1 MYVGT
6 MGKGNRAKVY
16 LLESYR
22 DGKKVKKRILQ
33 CFGHLSEL
41 TREDPLA
48 VEKLKAKFD
57 RHEEKNAKRAQEA
70 AVAAYALN
78 FDPKDTL
85 SSLKAP
91 EIIYSNYILRPLWKE
106 LEISKTI
113 NYLQK
118 YYYKDVKYSID
129 NVVSTQCF
137 LKIIDPSS
145 VRKAYCHKGD
155 LLGSPLNSI
164 SLDQMYDCLDFL
176 YKHKDIIFKN
186 INKAIEKKT
195 NRNYSMV
202 FYDVTNVY
210 FECDIT
216 DEEKIFLRDF
226 CEEELEEILTTSL
239 EKELL
244 KEEDIKKF
252 YSNYCLDNF
261 SDTLRQEIK
270 CMLFLRMRGL
280 SKEHR
285 YDLPLISIAMIVD
298 DNAIPIDFEIYSGCA
313 SEYKTMFKSI
323 RKIKEKYCIKKTIV
337 VADRGINSTSNLR
350 MLLDNEYGF
359 LVAQKV
365 SNLKPQEK
373 AKMFEEDGY
382 RKYVILR
389 DKSSDVTEEN
399 IIDIIKFKT
408 IDYIKRDKNGNSVN
422 CKLIFTHSK
431 KREERDKKIIDIA
444 IKKAENAIKNNI
456 EIPSSKQSWIGFIE
470 KDKKLKATSLDK
482 KIIENKLKCAGYA
495 GIVFHP
501 GSNGSDELLNP
512 SQIVNAYHNLVQI
525 EDCFRIMKSNLGLR
539 PMYVQLEEHINGHV
553 ICCVIALILLRILQI
568 KLEKYNHSMTIDEI
582 VNAIKDAKIV
592 ANIDSSGNEQYL
604 SSTNYSFIYHNRQK
618 LNEDNLRKLLQQ
630 AQCTP
635 NLEHLMRC
643 LGMQPLPPVCDRI
656 GLMRSLNAKLKP
668 SDPVIDPLVYDLVT
682 GRLKERSEALSG

>member
-57 RHEEKNAKRAQEA
+57 RHKEKNAKRAQEA

-210 FECDIT
+210 FECNIT

-226 CEEELEEILTTSL
+226 CEEE
-239 EKELL
+239 
-244 KEEDIKKF
+244 
-252 YSNYCLDNF
+252 
-261 SDTLRQEIK
+261 
-270 CMLFLRMRGL
+270 
-280 SKEHR
+280 
-285 YDLPLISIAMIVD
+285 
-298 DNAIPIDFEIYSGCA
+298 
-313 SEYKTMFKSI
+313 
-323 RKIKEKYCIKKTIV
+323 
-337 VADRGINSTSNLR
+337 
-350 MLLDNEYGF
+350 
-359 LVAQKV
+359 
-365 SNLKPQEK
+365 
-373 AKMFEEDGY
+373 
-382 RKYVILR
+382 
-389 DKSSDVTEEN
+389 
-399 IIDIIKFKT
+399 
-408 IDYIKRDKNGNSVN
+408 
-422 CKLIFTHSK
+422 
-431 KREERDKKIIDIA
+431 
-444 IKKAENAIKNNI
+444 
-456 EIPSSKQSWIGFIE
+456 
-470 KDKKLKATSLDK
+470 
-482 KIIENKLKCAGYA
+482 
-495 GIVFHP
+495 
-501 GSNGSDELLNP
+501 
-512 SQIVNAYHNLVQI
+512 
-525 EDCFRIMKSNLGLR
+525 
-539 PMYVQLEEHINGHV
+539 
-553 ICCVIALILLRILQI
+553 
-568 KLEKYNHSMTIDEI
+568 
-582 VNAIKDAKIV
+582 
-592 ANIDSSGNEQYL
+592 
-604 SSTNYSFIYHNRQK
+604 
-618 LNEDNLRKLLQQ
+618 
-630 AQCTP
+630 
-635 NLEHLMRC
+635 
-643 LGMQPLPPVCDRI
+643 
-656 GLMRSLNAKLKP
+656 
-668 SDPVIDPLVYDLVT
+668 
-682 GRLKERSEALSG
+682 